1 MEAIQKVQKVKVP
14 FCLHFAFRTMA
25 ENCEFHYERIFVLEF
40 AILGYY
46 SYKTE
51 YQDFMRLF
59 INVITFTLLKH
70 SF

>member
-40 AILGYY
+40 ATLGHY
-46 SYKTE
+46 SYNTE
-51 YQDFMRLF
+51 CKDFMYSFTNITTF
-59 INVITFTLLKH
+59 ILLKH